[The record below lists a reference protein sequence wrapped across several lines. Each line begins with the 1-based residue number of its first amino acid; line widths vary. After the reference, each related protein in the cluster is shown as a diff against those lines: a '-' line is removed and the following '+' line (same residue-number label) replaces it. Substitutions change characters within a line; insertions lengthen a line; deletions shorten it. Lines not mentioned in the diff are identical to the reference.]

1 MNVARLLSI
10 GERSFTSGRRV
21 AWRPTR
27 NCYAEEVIR
36 LTMRTLVLVHRK
48 ILAVEKVW
56 AAAASLCLF
65 AIMVIVVVDVA
76 LRYFFNAPLGW
87 SYDLISLYLM
97 VALFF
102 LALSVTQR
110 DDHHVRVD
118 IVFRHV
124 SPRTR
129 HSMEL
134 IGYLL
139 TVLVLAAM
147 VYQGSVKFWISW
159 QNNDVVAGAV
169 PWPTW
174 LGAVFV
180 PLGVGLLLLRLLV
193 SVFSLALAI
202 AQGSATAFGVS
213 EPELTGKEG

>member
-1 MNVARLLSI
+1 MK
-10 GERSFTSGRRV
+10 
-21 AWRPTR
+21 
-27 NCYAEEVIR
+27 
-36 LTMRTLVLVHRK
+36 TLVKALEPVHRT
-48 ILAVEKVW
+48 ILALEKLW
-56 AAAASLCLF
+56 AAGASICLF

-76 LRYFFNAPLGW
+76 LRYLFNAPLGW

-124 SPRTR
+124 SPRVR

-134 IGYLL
+134 VGYLL
-139 TVLVLAAM
+139 TAVVLAGI

-159 QNNDVVAGAV
+159 QNNDVMAGAV

-174 LGAVFV
+174 LGAAFV
-180 PLGVGLLLLRLLV
+180 PLGVGLLLLRLV
-193 SVFSLALAI
+193 FSVFSLALAI
-202 AQGSATAFGVS
+202 AKGSATAIGVS
-213 EPELTGKEG
+213 ERAPIGTEL

>member
-1 MNVARLLSI
+1 MK
-10 GERSFTSGRRV
+10 
-21 AWRPTR
+21 
-27 NCYAEEVIR
+27 
-36 LTMRTLVLVHRK
+36 TLESVHRA
-48 ILAVEKVW
+48 ISALEELW
-56 AAAASLCLF
+56 AAAASMCLF

-118 IVFRHV
+118 IVFRYV
-124 SPRTR
+124 SPRIR
-129 HSMEL
+129 HAMEL
-134 IGYLL
+134 AGCLL
-139 TVLVLAAM
+139 TVVVLLGI

-174 LGAVFV
+174 LSAVFV
-180 PLGVGLLLLRLLV
+180 PLGVGLLVLRLV
-193 SVFSLALAI
+193 ASACSLALAI
-202 AQGSATAFGVS
+202 AKGSATAIGVNERAPS
-213 EPELTGKEG
+213 ETEL

>member
-1 MNVARLLSI
+1 MVNSAGLSHSA
-10 GERSFTSGRRV
+10 G
-21 AWRPTR
+21 RPTK
-27 NCYAEEVIR
+27 
-36 LTMRTLVLVHRK
+36 TLELVHRT
-48 ILAVEKVW
+48 ISAFERLW
-56 AAAASLCLF
+56 AAAASICLF

-76 LRYFFNAPLGW
+76 LRYLFNAPLGW

-124 SPRTR
+124 SPRVR
-129 HSMEL
+129 HAMEL
-134 IGYLL
+134 VSYLL
-139 TVLVLAAM
+139 TVVVLVGI

-174 LGAVFV
+174 LGAVLV
-180 PLGVGLLLLRLLV
+180 PLGVGLLVLRLAF

-202 AQGSATAFGVS
+202 AKGSATAIGVS
-213 EPELTGKEG
+213 EHPPIGTEL